1 MIDRKDLG
9 SWIEGTPQDPD
20 YVPGTSYGLPADGPG
35 SVAGFG
41 RRLLSLLID
50 WGICV
55 TVSIAFFQYD
65 PLATLLL
72 FVSLNVLLLSL
83 FGATPA
89 QFLLGLRVLPVARR
103 WPMPVRALVRT
114 LAMLTVITAV
124 VWNRDRQPLHDVL
137 AGTAVVRA

>member
-55 TVSIAFFQYD
+55 AVSIAFFQYD

-124 VWNRDRQPLHDVL
+124 VSNRDRQPLHDVL
-137 AGTAVVRA
+137 TGTAVVRA

>member
-1 MIDRKDLG
+1 M
-9 SWIEGTPQDPD
+9 
-20 YVPGTSYGLPADGPG
+20 
-35 SVAGFG
+35 
-41 RRLLSLLID
+41 
-50 WGICV
+50 
-55 TVSIAFFQYD
+55 
-65 PLATLLL
+65 
-72 FVSLNVLLLSL
+72 SLNVLLLSL

>member
-1 MIDRKDLG
+1 MG

-55 TVSIAFFQYD
+55 AVSIAFFQYD